1 MRERES
7 VERGTLCSFRRGR
20 VSMWEGIA
28 GREVDRYQQQK
39 EWTERPRG
47 LVLIPEDCFNSG
59 EVYRGEIPTSREPEA
74 LRVNWKT
81 AAEVPGTLGSIP
93 E

>member
-7 VERGTLCSFRRGR
+7 VERGTLCSFRRGS

-28 GREVDRYQQQK
+28 CREVDGYQEQK

-47 LVLIPEDCFNSG
+47 LVLVLEDCFNSG
-59 EVYRGEIPTSREPEA
+59 EVYRGPP
-74 LRVNWKT
+74 
-81 AAEVPGTLGSIP
+81 
-93 E
+93 

>member
-7 VERGTLCSFRRGR
+7 VERGTLCSFRRGS

-28 GREVDRYQQQK
+28 GREVDGYQEQK

-47 LVLIPEDCFNSG
+47 LVSPYPRRLLQLRRGLHRASLRFPPPESQ
-59 EVYRGEIPTSREPEA
+59 RP
-74 LRVNWKT
+74 
-81 AAEVPGTLGSIP
+81 
-93 E
+93 

>member
-7 VERGTLCSFRRGR
+7 VERGTLCSFRRGS

-28 GREVDRYQQQK
+28 GKEVDRYQEQK

-47 LVLIPEDCFNSG
+47 LVSPYPRRLLQLRRGLQRASLRFPPPESQ
-59 EVYRGEIPTSREPEA
+59 RP
-74 LRVNWKT
+74 
-81 AAEVPGTLGSIP
+81 
-93 E
+93 